1 MKSIPRLLSV
11 TSLLAAAVTCFSASA
26 DVRLPRLVSDGLV
39 LQQGK
44 PVTLWGWA
52 DDGEQVQVSLGDR
65 QQTTTA
71 KDGRW
76 QLEFKPLKAGQRL
89 QIQVQGKNRIEVKN
103 VVAGDVWIA
112 AGQSNME
119 LPINRVLT
127 RYPDL
132 VSTTNLPDIREFS
145 VPVAY
150 NFQGPQEDFTKGQWK
165 TATPEN
171 LAGFSAVGFFFA
183 RDLYQKYQVPIGLIS
198 IPVGGSPAEAWVSES
213 VLQKYPPH
221 LAAYQK
227 FKDDAV
233 LQKTIADD
241 KAKVD
246 AWYARAHSED
256 KGLQNNWSA
265 ANPVTTNWPSL
276 TVPGSLREQQVDFTN
291 GIVWLHKTLNLSAQ
305 QAAQG
310 GKLWLGAIVDG
321 DEVYING
328 QLVGQTGY
336 QYPPRIYPVK
346 AGVLKAGEN
355 HITIRLTSYSSNP
368 GFVKDKTY
376 ALQLG
381 DEKISLQ
388 GQWQYQVGMR
398 GEGFPQTT
406 TIHYQPASLFN
417 AKLAPALRS
426 GIKGVIWYQ
435 GESNTSRAEE
445 YATLFPDLI
454 TDWRKQFHQG
464 DFPFLY
470 VQLANFMASKTEPG
484 ESDWAKLREAQRQT
498 LKVKNTAM
506 VTAIDAG
513 EWNDIHPLNKQVVG
527 ERLAL
532 AAGKLAYG
540 DKKAIASA
548 PNAKKLKRTKEGL
561 LVEFDGGD
569 LIVKGGGDVQQIAI
583 AGADKKYVW
592 AKAKIQGKKLL
603 VWSEQVPE
611 PVSVRYAWADNP
623 EGANLYNSA
632 GLPLSPFEL
641 SLQ

>member
-1 MKSIPRLLSV
+1 MKSFRACLV
-11 TSLLAAAVTCFSASA
+11 GLAAALVGGSVYA
-26 DVRLPRLVSDGLV
+26 DVRLPRLVGDGLV
-39 LQQGK
+39 LQHGE
-44 PVTLWGWA
+44 PVVMWGWA
-52 DDGEQVQVSLGDR
+52 DEGERVTVSLGDK
-65 QQTTTA
+65 QQVTTA

-76 QLEFKPLKAGQRL
+76 ELSFKPLKAGDHL
-89 QIQVQGKNRIEVKN
+89 QILVQGKNTIEVKN

-132 VSTTNLPDIREFS
+132 IRNTNLPDVREFS
-145 VPVAY
+145 VPVRY
-150 NFQGPQEDFTKGQWK
+150 SFQGPQEDYTKGEWK
-165 TATPEN
+165 AATPDH
-171 LAGFSAVGFFFA
+171 LGSFSAVGFFFA
-183 RDLYQKYQVPIGLIS
+183 RDLHQKYQVPIGLIS
-198 IPVGGSPAEAWVSES
+198 IAVGGSPAEAWVSES
-213 VLQKYPPH
+213 ALQKYPQH

-241 KAKVD
+241 KARVD
-246 AWYARAHSED
+246 AWYAQARAED
-256 KGLQNNWSA
+256 KGLQGNWSA
-265 ANPVTTNWPSL
+265 ASSAVVNWPSL
-276 TVPGSLREQQVDFTN
+276 TVPGSLREQKIDFIN
-291 GIVWLHKTLNLSAQ
+291 GILWLHKTLRLNAQ
-305 QAAQG
+305 QAAQD

-381 DEKISLQ
+381 DESISLQ

-398 GEGFPQTT
+398 SESFPQTT

-417 AKLAPALRS
+417 AKLAPALHS

-435 GESNTSRAEE
+435 GESNTSRAPE
-445 YATLFPDLI
+445 YETLFPDLI
-454 TDWRKQFHQG
+454 KDWRKQFNQG

-470 VQLANFMASKTEPG
+470 VQLANFMLPKAEPG

-513 EWNDIHPLNKQVVG
+513 EWNDIHPLDKQVVG

-532 AAGKLAYG
+532 AAGKLAYN
-540 DKKAIASA
+540 DKRVVASA
-548 PNAKKLKRTKEGL
+548 PNAKSLKRTKDGL
-561 LVEFDGGD
+561 LVHFDGSD
-569 LIVKGGGDVQQIAI
+569 LMVKGGGEIKQIAI
-583 AGADKKYVW
+583 AGADNKYVW

-603 VWSEQVPE
+603 VWSEQIPD

-641 SLQ
+641 SL